1 MSQVLGRPRSP
12 TAAASI
18 IRARG
23 RSTKGFVR
31 ACKPVSLLR
40 QLFCYHR
47 SFGRPVR
54 RARASGGGG
63 DAPMGEP
70 YNTNLA
76 AEFHVLSL
84 LHRLG
89 ADAALSLG
97 NKKAVDITV
106 VRAEGEAVT
115 IDVKGVAGPHDW
127 PADNVRV
134 PDHDRHFL
142 ALVSFE
148 GRIGDPVLVPSV
160 WVVPAREL
168 RELLR
173 TYRTRVVVSRA
184 AVRAASER
192 YRHAWHLVT
201 GQGLPARSRRA
212 GIHGPS

>member
-1 MSQVLGRPRSP
+1 
-12 TAAASI
+12 
-18 IRARG
+18 
-23 RSTKGFVR
+23 
-31 ACKPVSLLR
+31 
-40 QLFCYHR
+40 
-47 SFGRPVR
+47 
-54 RARASGGGG
+54 
-63 DAPMGEP
+63 MGEP

-115 IDVKGVAGPHDW
+115 LDVKGVAGRDDW

-148 GRIGDPVLVPSV
+148 GRIGDPERMPSV

-168 RELLR
+168 SPLLR
-173 TYRTRVVVSRA
+173 TYRTRVVVWGRTPGRLEPVPARLASGAGARA
-184 AVRAASER
+184 APPHAATDPARRGR
-192 YRHAWHLVT
+192 YRLGST
-201 GQGLPARSRRA
+201 DLIG
-212 GIHGPS
+212 